1 MCANYIPVTSQDRLL
16 SFFGVD
22 KPVGRDA
29 PAVDVYPLGTAP
41 FIRLAEA
48 GSGHRVLEAG
58 MFGLLPGFAKEL
70 AFGRK
75 TYNARSET
83 VDRLASFRTAWARGQ
98 RCIVPVEAIFEYCHE
113 TGSAQRWC
121 IAQPLSRPFGIG
133 GLYSVW
139 TAPDGTRTFSFTMVT
154 VNADGHPV
162 FGRMHPPGDEKRM
175 PLILDPA
182 DHDRW
187 LGGSPEEARSL
198 FRPFMGPLEC
208 WPMAAPGRTPRAAAP
223 RAPRRAA
230 PAPRPAPPP
239 DSPAAGPQ
247 DDPQAPLF

>member
-22 KPVGRDA
+22 KATGRDG
-29 PAVDVYPLGTAP
+29 PPVDVYPLGTAP
-41 FIRLAEA
+41 FIRRAEP
-48 GSGHRVLEAG
+48 GSGHRVLESG

-121 IAQPLSRPFGIG
+121 IAQPLSYPFGIG
-133 GLYSVW
+133 GLYVSW
-139 TAPDGTRTFSFTMVT
+139 TAPDGTRSFTFTMIT

-162 FGRMHPPGDEKRM
+162 FGRMHAPGDEKRM

-182 DHDRW
+182 DYDRW
-187 LGGSPEEARSL
+187 LGGSPDEAKAL

-208 WPMAAPGRTPRAAAP
+208 WPMAPAGRTAAP
-223 RAPRRAA
+223 KRAPR
-230 PAPRPAPPP
+230 PRRQTPAPP
-239 DSPAAGPQ
+239 SPPVPPA
-247 DDPQAPLF
+247 DDGDAQAPLF

>member
-22 KPVGRDA
+22 KATGRDG
-29 PAVDVYPLGTAP
+29 PPVDVYPLGTAP
-41 FIRLAEA
+41 FIRRAEP
-48 GSGHRVLEAG
+48 GSGHRVLESG

-121 IAQPLSRPFGIG
+121 IAQPLSYPFGIG

-139 TAPDGTRTFSFTMVT
+139 TAPDGTRTFTFTMLT

-162 FGRMHPPGDEKRM
+162 FGRMHAPGDEKRM

-182 DHDRW
+182 DYDGW
-187 LGGSPEEARSL
+187 LAASPEDAKAF
-198 FRPFMGPLEC
+198 FRPFTGPLES
-208 WPMAAPGRTPRAAAP
+208 WPMEAPGRRRQGAAP

-230 PAPRPAPPP
+230 PAARREPPP
-239 DSPAAGPQ
+239 DSSAAGAA
-247 DDPQAPLF
+247 DDTQAPLF